1 MEPFYGNGSADILAD
16 PDSPAART
24 VAGAEHVSLRAATE
38 EFQRLT
44 IRKALADA
52 MHNWAQAARTL
63 ELDPSNLHKLARKL
77 GLK

>member
-1 MEPFYGNGSADILAD
+1 
-16 PDSPAART
+16 